1 MQAQNKFQAIWSDWF
16 SPEGRE
22 QKIRDYITLS
32 NALVWKRQ
40 GSFFAAA
47 MLASVYFD
55 PISIFSY
62 YAVVVLTELLDVH
75 LGRAS
80 ENWDGQDQAVGR
92 KILKRIALNTALSAV
107 AISAFII
114 NIAVLQTAPGH
125 FTPLFFLFSAS
136 VFAAM
141 YNSQMSGIL
150 LLRLAIYGLAF
161 MYIAFLDVFRFL
173 PPMNSTIW
181 LEFWTILFVLY
192 FIGDIS
198 LKFYLGYQ
206 QHIKQMKLLEEENE
220 RTKAALEVK
229 SRFLAIVSHELRTPL
244 TSIIGSLELIKRDKD
259 GTLPDKIKPV
269 LNIAARNS
277 QRLHALVEDL
287 LDLQKLESG
296 EMEFDF
302 KTVDANDLVVEA
314 VESTSGYASKLGV
327 LVTTSLCDQDCR
339 IKGDRKRLIQVM
351 SNLLSNAQKFSD
363 EGAEVNVCVE
373 TIDDRVRISVRDEG
387 VGIPE
392 GSEEAVFGKFT
403 QVDASDIRKVG
414 GTGLGLNITKQ
425 ILESHDAD
433 IDYVSEVGIG
443 TTFFIDFDR
452 VMEADDAVVEPE
464 ALTQAAQA
472 AQAA

>member
-1 MQAQNKFQAIWSDWF
+1 MRALNTYQAIWSDWF
-16 SPEGRE
+16 SPKGRE
-22 QKIRDYITLS
+22 QKIRDYIVLS
-32 NALVWKRQ
+32 NALIWKRQ

-47 MLASVYFD
+47 ILAALYFD
-55 PISIFSY
+55 PASIFSY
-62 YAVVVLTELLDVH
+62 YAVVALTEMLDVH
-75 LGRAS
+75 LARAS
-80 ENWDGQDQAVGR
+80 RNWDGQDQMVGR
-92 KILKRIALNTALSAV
+92 KILKRISINTVLSAV

-114 NIAVLQTAPGH
+114 NIATHQSAPGH

-173 PPMNSTIW
+173 PPFTSAIW

-192 FIGDIS
+192 FIADIS
-198 LKFYLGYQ
+198 LKFYRGYQ
-206 QHIKQMKLLEEENE
+206 QHIRQMQLLEEENE

-259 GTLPDKIKPV
+259 GTLPDSIKPV
-269 LNIAARNS
+269 LNIAARNG

-296 EMEFDF
+296 EMEFHF
-302 KTVDANDLVVEA
+302 KAIDANDLVHEA
-314 VESTSGYASKLGV
+314 VESTSGYASKLGIR
-327 LVTTSLCDQDCR
+327 VTTSPCKEDCR
-339 IKGDRKRLIQVM
+339 IKGDHKRLIQVM

-363 EGAEVNVCVE
+363 EGAEVNVSVE
-373 TIDDRVRISVRDEG
+373 AIGDRIRISVRDEG
-387 VGIPE
+387 IGIPE

-425 ILESHDAD
+425 ILESHNAS
-433 IDYVSEVGIG
+433 IDYVSEVGVG
-443 TTFFIDFDR
+443 STFFIDFDR
-452 VMEADDAVVEPE
+452 VTKSNDTIAMPE
-464 ALTQAAQA
+464 ALTRAA
-472 AQAA
+472 